1 MVMNAQATETRE
13 ALYERVRRLS
23 DRNVGLVLE
32 YIDDLEEHEPNAE
45 TVAAMKDVVER
56 KNLSEAYDDVK
67 EMMKDLI
74 GV

>member
-1 MVMNAQATETRE
+1 MNAQATETRE

-74 GV
+74 DV

>member
-1 MVMNAQATETRE
+1 MNAQATETRE

-45 TVAAMKDVVER
+45 TVAAMKDVVEG

>member
-1 MVMNAQATETRE
+1 MNAQATETRE

-56 KNLSEAYDDVK
+56 KNLSEA
-67 EMMKDLI
+67 
-74 GV
+74 GW

>member
-1 MVMNAQATETRE
+1 MNAQATETRE

-56 KNLSEAYDDVK
+56 KNLSKAYDDVK

>member
-1 MVMNAQATETRE
+1 MNAQATETRE

>member
-1 MVMNAQATETRE
+1 MNAQATETRE

-45 TVAAMKDVVER
+45 TVAAMKDVVKR

>member
-1 MVMNAQATETRE
+1 MNAQATETRE

-45 TVAAMKDVVER
+45 TVAAMKDVVEI